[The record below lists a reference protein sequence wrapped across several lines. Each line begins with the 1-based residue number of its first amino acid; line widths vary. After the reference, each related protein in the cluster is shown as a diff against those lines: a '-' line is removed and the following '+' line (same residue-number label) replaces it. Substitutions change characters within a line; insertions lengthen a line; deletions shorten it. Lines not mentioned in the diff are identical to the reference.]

1 MLILLGWRNL
11 QLGPRR
17 WWIVGGS
24 RRSGACGRAGLS
36 LAKGLGVGLNLLP
49 VGGLCCLLLND
60 PGGGEVRL
68 PLKLSLCV
76 ELGLSCLQG
85 DTLGLGLG
93 LGLML
98 CGGFRLLLGGY
109 ASGESIPLLLE
120 LCVAGLD
127 AELGLGE

>member
-1 MLILLGWRNL
+1 MVDRWRI
-11 QLGPRR
+11 PPD
-17 WWIVGGS
+17 GG
-24 RRSGACGRAGLS
+24 GGRAGLS

-49 VGGLCCLLLND
+49 VGGFCCLLLND

-68 PLKLSLCV
+68 PLKLSLGV
-76 ELGLSCLQG
+76 ELGLSGLQG

-109 ASGESIPLLLE
+109 AGGESVRLVLE
-120 LCVAGLD
+120 FCVADLD